1 MKGVSVLVCDD
12 TAAKRYVIASWLRR
26 DGYDVVEAE
35 TGAQALALVAERGV
49 DLAVLDVHLPDMN
62 GLEVCS
68 RMKADPRTASTPV
81 VHISAVA
88 VETSDRSAGLDGGAD
103 AYLTDPIEPQE
114 MLATVRSLLR
124 SAGARRSAERLA
136 VRLDRLAA
144 ASLRINVAMKPARL
158 AATCAEGAA
167 RLLEGEAAVL
177 LVEETEASTAARTAQ
192 DGSTTTWTLS
202 AGEAAPLIPDSPH
215 ARPVQSST
223 GRWSTLL
230 EGVDAEWWVVPVPGV
245 AGPAGLIAVPA
256 SVADTDDDRMLLGR
270 LAQTAAVALAN
281 LRIYEEEHRT
291 ALTLQRSLLPAGLPP
306 LPGLA
311 VAARY
316 HASGDQVE
324 IGGDFYDAFETD
336 VGQGVVVI
344 GDVQGHSLEAAIV
357 MAELRYSLRAFM
369 LDGMDAHAALDRLN
383 RILLR
388 SHPEMSA
395 TVCVLTFPPDRG
407 TVTVDNAGHLPPL
420 VVRADGAGYLEPGGV
435 LLGVDGGVRRPATLT
450 LAPGDRIVLMTDG
463 LVERRGGSLTEA
475 LDALAEQ
482 VRSTSAGA
490 EELSDLLMGRWGDSE
505 DDICL
510 IVLDLL
516 PRVVL
521 TAP

>member
-1 MKGVSVLVCDD
+1 
-12 TAAKRYVIASWLRR
+12 
-26 DGYDVVEAE
+26 
-35 TGAQALALVAERGV
+35 
-49 DLAVLDVHLPDMN
+49 
-62 GLEVCS
+62 
-68 RMKADPRTASTPV
+68 
-81 VHISAVA
+81 
-88 VETSDRSAGLDGGAD
+88 
-103 AYLTDPIEPQE
+103 
-114 MLATVRSLLR
+114 
-124 SAGARRSAERLA
+124 
-136 VRLDRLAA
+136 
-144 ASLRINVAMKPARL
+144 
-158 AATCAEGAA
+158 
-167 RLLEGEAAVL
+167 
-177 LVEETEASTAARTAQ
+177 
-192 DGSTTTWTLS
+192 
-202 AGEAAPLIPDSPH
+202 
-215 ARPVQSST
+215 
-223 GRWSTLL
+223 
-230 EGVDAEWWVVPVPGV
+230 
-245 AGPAGLIAVPA
+245 
-256 SVADTDDDRMLLGR
+256 
-270 LAQTAAVALAN
+270 
-281 LRIYEEEHRT
+281 
-291 ALTLQRSLLPAGLPP
+291 
-306 LPGLA
+306 
-311 VAARY
+311 
-316 HASGDQVE
+316 
-324 IGGDFYDAFETD
+324 
-336 VGQGVVVI
+336 
-344 GDVQGHSLEAAIV
+344 
-357 MAELRYSLRAFM
+357 M